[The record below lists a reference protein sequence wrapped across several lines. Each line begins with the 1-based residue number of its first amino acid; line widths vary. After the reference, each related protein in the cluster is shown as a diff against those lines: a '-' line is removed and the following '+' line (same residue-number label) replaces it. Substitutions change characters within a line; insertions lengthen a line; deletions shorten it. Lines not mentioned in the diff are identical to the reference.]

1 MLKRA
6 AGKIYGWIEPHMDND
21 KMLTKIKRVYICTDA
36 AARDKCAEMYTD
48 IIAKILL
55 AFLVTCILAVILVA
69 KDAFA
74 PHKVVL
80 TRDGYGG
87 DVSTVTLETDI
98 DGEKTDFDVDVMPL
112 EYDPDDME
120 AVFEQGFG
128 EIEDLY
134 LGENESPDEVIYDL
148 ELVDHL
154 DALGLDVQWI
164 SEDNELVSSDGRIGD
179 IAEGED
185 RIVSITAVLTYRE
198 LSAERTYQIRVCG
211 REETGREK
219 ALKDIREGIREIQA
233 GSGDS
238 SEGGVPFP
246 AGADKRICGQAHLG
260 RRKRS
265 YDTVSRWFRSHLYMG
280 WKQVEDPGNGKK
292 EIRRAHVGVPGACG

>member
-1 MLKRA
+1 MDMLKRA

-164 SEDNELVSSDGRIGD
+164 SEDNELVSSDG
-179 IAEGED
+179 
-185 RIVSITAVLTYRE
+185 L
-198 LSAERTYQIRVCG
+198 
-211 REETGREK
+211 
-219 ALKDIREGIREIQA
+219 
-233 GSGDS
+233 
-238 SEGGVPFP
+238 
-246 AGADKRICGQAHLG
+246 
-260 RRKRS
+260 
-265 YDTVSRWFRSHLYMG
+265 
-280 WKQVEDPGNGKK
+280 
-292 EIRRAHVGVPGACG
+292 

>member
-1 MLKRA
+1 
-6 AGKIYGWIEPHMDND
+6 
-21 KMLTKIKRVYICTDA
+21 
-36 AARDKCAEMYTD
+36 MYTD

-55 AFLVTCILAVILVA
+55 ALLVTCILAVILVA
-69 KDAFA
+69 KEAFA
-74 PHKVVL
+74 PHQVVL

-211 REETGREK
+211 RDRQGK
-219 ALKDIREGIREIQA
+219 G
-233 GSGDS
+233 
-238 SEGGVPFP
+238 SEGYKGRHQGDTGGKRRFERGGA

-292 EIRRAHVGVPGACG
+292 EIR